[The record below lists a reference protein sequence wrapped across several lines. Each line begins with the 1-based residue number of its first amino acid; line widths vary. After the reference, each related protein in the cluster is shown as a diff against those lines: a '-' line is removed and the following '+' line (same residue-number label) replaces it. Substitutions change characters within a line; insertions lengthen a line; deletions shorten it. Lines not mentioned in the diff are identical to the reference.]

1 MSSEND
7 VQTEKDVS
15 IILAIRNEERYIR
28 KCLDS
33 LLNQNFA
40 HERYEIIVIDG
51 MSDDKTRE
59 IITEY
64 QAKFPDIITTLDNH
78 KINQAAGR
86 NVGIEHARGMMLVI
100 FDGHAFVHREYLNIL
115 IKTFDS
121 VPSDVV
127 GLGPVFFAPEDETL
141 FGKIAADVQSSIV
154 GGAGAS
160 FRHKTKNTYVEHIP
174 FATYKKHIIEKIGLF
189 DERFAIG
196 EDVDLNCRII
206 KAGFRLMVCPEVK
219 VFYYRKHNSFNSFS
233 VRMFRYGMWKALL
246 VKKQPRAFKI
256 LFVIPSII
264 LLSVIF
270 LPAFLFAY
278 FVLAE
283 ITITGLLIYLL
294 TVFISSLNLAKRH
307 RDHRYMIS
315 FTMYVI
321 EHFSIGAGF
330 LAGLFMRIPK
340 KEP

>member
-1 MSSEND
+1 MSSEKD
-7 VQTEKDVS
+7 GQTEKDVS
-15 IILAIRNEERYIR
+15 IILAIRNEEVYIR

-33 LLNQNFA
+33 LLNQNFS

-51 MSDDKTRE
+51 MSNDKTPE
-59 IITEY
+59 IIAEY
-64 QAKFPDIITTLDNH
+64 QAKFPHIIRTLDNH

-86 NVGIEHARGMMLVI
+86 NVGIEHSRGMVLVI
-100 FDGHAFVHREYLNIL
+100 FGGHAFVQREYLNIL

-121 VPSDVV
+121 IPSDVV

-141 FGKIAADVQSSIV
+141 FGKIAAAVQSSIV

-160 FRHKTKNTYVEHIP
+160 FRHKTKNTYVEHVA
-174 FATYKKHIIEKIGLF
+174 FAMYKKHIIEKIGLF

-196 EDVDLNCRII
+196 EDGELNCRII
-206 KAGFRLMVCPEVK
+206 KAGFKLMVCPALE
-219 VFYYRKHNSFNSFS
+219 VFYYRKHNSFNAFS
-233 VRMFRYGMWKALL
+233 IRMFRYGMWKALL